1 MSPLDLKCSR
11 TPCKP
16 HLRLLSAA
24 LPAPTSICSP
34 RQHSNPHLSPHFLP
48 SLAQAP
54 HSSTASLPS
63 SLGCPFC
70 APPGPGPN
78 HCPSAGWLTPSGIR
92 KHHHKPVSFICVL
105 LPRTGLQKHIRLSP
119 SCHHLSGFPG
129 VRGRQRRLAEAEL
142 NTYQTTRSRWSA
154 VTWPGGTRDLPFL
167 WDL

>member
-1 MSPLDLKCSR
+1 MSLLDLKCSR

-16 HLRLLSAA
+16 HLRLLLAA
-24 LPAPTSICSP
+24 LPAPTSIFSP

-54 HSSTASLPS
+54 HFSTASLPS
-63 SLGCPFC
+63 SRGCPFC
-70 APPGPGPN
+70 APLRTW
-78 HCPSAGWLTPSGIR
+78 PSSLSLSWMAHSQGIR

-142 NTYQTTRSRWSA
+142 NTYQTTRSRWSS
-154 VTWPGGTRDLPFL
+154 VTWPGGTRDLLFL

>member
-1 MSPLDLKCSR
+1 MLTDSLQATSEALVGSPASPYIHLQLQTAQQPPPV
-11 TPCKP
+11 TP
-16 HLRLLSAA
+16 
-24 LPAPTSICSP
+24 
-34 RQHSNPHLSPHFLP
+34 LP
-48 SLAQAP
+48 SQPGTSSSLLNCFSPQLTWLPLLCAPQDLALITVPQLDG
-54 HSSTASLPS
+54 SLP
-63 SLGCPFC
+63 G
-70 APPGPGPN
+70 
-78 HCPSAGWLTPSGIR
+78 HQ